1 MRHVVALLVLGAL
14 LAQWVPFSAAAEDL
28 PVIPTSDT
36 ETETEEVFGDLSEEI
51 EIIED
56 VVEITPEAEEEMPLE
71 PEEIVPGVEEL
82 PVIELLEDIESEE
95 PQIPESPVE
104 EEFFAPFN
112 LLMAPEESE
121 EVDGEVVYD
130 FPVDLFP
137 YTSNGAFASG
147 GGIGPHL
154 PGAYS
159 FDDLDGQWDSVS
171 GDFTRWNDPDT
182 SYTFNRLDLFL
193 TVQDLPG
200 LATLDEHPLT
210 AGMVE
215 VNIYAADESW
225 HKGAL
230 IATSLPLDAATLFL
244 QKSGVCRW
252 IGEVGIAPA
261 SEECIAE
268 FTFDTLTLEAGQRYL
283 FEVTA
288 EEVVSAAP
296 FFRDRYYYPSLLV
309 VGAGVSDGPY
319 YGSDGVQDA
328 PRHNTGAAYLRLR
341 LTDAPPA
348 EPLPPS
354 ILFLPGIKG
363 SRLYGGDEQLWE
375 PNDEN
380 DLQALF
386 LDSLGL
392 SVRNDIHTKKNDII
406 DDLPVIGGIY
416 EPLIE
421 DLATLYDEE
430 TISDWE
436 AVSYD
441 WRLSL
446 DDIVNKGAE
455 RDGGIY
461 YGEATSTPYIEQ
473 TLRRLSENG
482 ARKVTIIAHSNGG
495 LVAKALMQKLGDEET
510 ERLIDKVVFVGVP
523 QSGAPQAL
531 GAVLFGMREGIPK
544 DYLPL
549 IASKAVSRQ
558 FAEHSPMAYHLLPS
572 APYFTA
578 IQEDTEHQVIRFDDD
593 HSYEIERT
601 AYGPSIDTSEHFYDY
616 LLARDGGRGTPAP
629 EDIEEPNVLNSF
641 LLSYAENIHASL
653 DQWTPPAGITLYEI
667 AGWGADTI
675 SGVRFD
681 DICVLTVCT
690 KRYTPMFIEDGDG
703 VVPVP
708 SAQMA
713 EEEGSVQKFWINLKE
728 YNVLRVPRI
737 DHGTLFQ
744 IPDLRELLGEIL
756 LNEEGE
762 LPFFIADAQ
771 PDTTEIKKRLIFLH
785 SPLTLGIYDDS
796 GNHTGVNEDGSVD
809 NEIPDTQY
817 GEFGDVKYLITPADT
832 AYDLELVGQGSGT
845 FSLDIEERKGNE
857 VIETATLANIPVT
870 SRTVATADLGSEG
883 LDSASSLQLDKEGDG
898 VVDDEIAFSKNET
911 VIYEEVVTPEQGE
924 TEGSSSSGG
933 ARHKDDTLENQPQV
947 SNTETLPSPLPSP
960 YLEAPVPFISSE
972 EQTNMNVDA
981 SNKGG
986 EVFPTQTASIY
997 DAFRPWIKAIQDTL
1011 YTWWTAVL
1019 NWLENL

>member
-1 MRHVVALLVLGAL
+1 MRHVAALLLLGML
-14 LAQWVPFSAAAEDL
+14 LAPWVPLSAVAEDA
-28 PVIPTSDT
+28 PVDPVLEVAT
-36 ETETEEVFGDLSEEI
+36 EPE
-51 EIIED
+51 EIIEGIEE
-56 VVEITPEAEEEMPLE
+56 VVVTEEESAPDLEEAAPEINEAEEESLIDLE
-71 PEEIVPGVEEL
+71 EEIETLEL
-82 PVIELLEDIESEE
+82 PA
-95 PQIPESPVE
+95 E
-104 EEFFAPFN
+104 EEFFVPFS
-112 LLMAPEESE
+112 LLIATEEREESE
-121 EVDGEVVYD
+121 GVDGEVVYD
-130 FPVDLFP
+130 FPVNLFP
-137 YTSNGAFASG
+137 YTSNSAFASG
-147 GGIGPHL
+147 GAIGPHL

-171 GDFTRWNDPDT
+171 GEFTRWNDPDT

-200 LATLDEHPLT
+200 LATLDPHPLT
-210 AGMVE
+210 AGMVG
-215 VNIYAADESW
+215 VNIYAADELW
-225 HKGAL
+225 NKGAL
-230 IATSLPLDAATLFL
+230 IATSLPVDAATLFL
-244 QKSGVCRW
+244 QKVGVCRW
-252 IGEVGIAPA
+252 LGEVGIAPA

-354 ILFLPGIKG
+354 VLFLPGIKG

-416 EPLIE
+416 EPLIK
-421 DLATLYDEE
+421 DLATLYDEK

-593 HSYEIERT
+593 HSYEIERA
-601 AYGPSIDTSEHFYDY
+601 AYGPSIVTPEHFYDY

-629 EDIEEPNVLNSF
+629 EDIEKPNVLNSF

-653 DQWTPPAGITLYEI
+653 DQWTPPTGITLYEI

-681 DICVLTVCT
+681 DICVLKLCT
-690 KRYTPMFIEDGDG
+690 QRYTPMFVEDGDG

-708 SAQMA
+708 SAQLVA
-713 EEEGSVQKFWINLKE
+713 EGE
-728 YNVLRVPRI
+728 NVKKYWVDLRVFNESRIFNKI

-744 IPDLRELLGEIL
+744 IDDLRTFLSSLFSSSSVVLRGLITT
-756 LNEEGE
+756 
-762 LPFFIADAQ
+762 IQ
-771 PDTTEIKKRLIFLH
+771 PEPRNAERRLIFLH
-785 SPLTLGIYDDS
+785 SPLTLGIYDEF
-796 GNHTGVNEDGSVD
+796 GNYTGVNEDGSVD

-832 AYDLELVGQGSGT
+832 AYQLELIGQDSGT
-845 FSLDIEERKGNE
+845 FSLDIKEQKGNE

-870 SRTVATADLGSEG
+870 SRTIATIRLGSEG
-883 LDSASSLQLDKEGDG
+883 VESTSPLQLDKEGDG
-898 VVDDEIAFSKNET
+898 VVDNEIAFSKNQT
-911 VIYEEVVTPEQGE
+911 VTYEEAAVPNQEE
-924 TEGSSSSGG
+924 TEGDSSSGG
-933 ARHKDDTLENQPQV
+933 ARHKDDTTENQPQV
-947 SNTETLPSPLPSP
+947 SSTETLLSPRPNP
-960 YLEAPVPFISSE
+960 YLAALQPFISPE
-972 EQTNMNVDA
+972 EQTNMDVDT
-981 SNKGG
+981 SNKSS
-986 EVFPTQTASIY
+986 EIFLTQTASIY
-997 DAFRPWIKAIQDTL
+997 DAFRPWIKVIQDTL
-1011 YTWWTAVL
+1011 YTWWAAVL
-1019 NWLENL
+1019 NWLQSL